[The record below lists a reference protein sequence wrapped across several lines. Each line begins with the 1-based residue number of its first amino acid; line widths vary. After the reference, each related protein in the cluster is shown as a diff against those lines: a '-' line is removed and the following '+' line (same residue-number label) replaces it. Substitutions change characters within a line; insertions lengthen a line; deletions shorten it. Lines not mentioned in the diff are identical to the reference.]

1 MDRPVPL
8 RPKPAAIITS
18 AKKDES
24 YIKLVKND
32 VDDLFQYFFGIRN
45 WIHYR
50 NGLTMLSRFAY
61 YSLTTLSGLQSLGEE
76 YTNIVM
82 IDGEQ
87 LRVPSFK
94 RRLLLVALQS
104 CGQILFE
111 QSLNHLMEILDTP
124 NVNLWPKQ
132 SVSF

>member
-8 RPKPAAIITS
+8 VPKPAAIITS
-18 AKKDES
+18 SKKDEN

-45 WIHYR
+45 WIRYR
-50 NGLTMLSRFAY
+50 NGLTILSRFAY

-82 IDGEQ
+82 IDGDQ

-94 RRLLLVALQS
+94 VWD
-104 CGQILFE
+104 ILF
-111 QSLNHLMEILDTP
+111 
-124 NVNLWPKQ
+124 
-132 SVSF
+132 